1 MLHSILHA
9 ALLATMHQDTIVAA
23 VRAAAEREPVEVFG
37 GAKGSVRIRD
47 VRLLD
52 VNGDGSPEAFVWIDP
67 SVRQTP
73 TILAYTYDRSQGPRR
88 ILEGLVAGQLRPVSG
103 RFVDDH
109 TMGFGVDLTVGTDG
123 RPVDFDGLIGAAV
136 KNGMSL
142 VRYRTFLHTD
152 GRAGFV
158 TFVDLSDRAL
168 PSSETST
175 CEGFEFSLVE
185 GLQAGTLAGRATV
198 QYLVALTASD
208 ITIFRFHRIRPNG
221 TLEKEVWIRDR
232 PPPVTGLAVRE
243 GQVELR
249 TRDGSSIPLRAP
261 R

>member
-1 MLHSILHA
+1 VLHTVVLSMLAATLQQDSII
-9 ALLATMHQDTIVAA
+9 AT
-23 VRAAAEREPVEVFG
+23 VRTAAEREPIEVFG
-37 GAKGSVRIRD
+37 NAKGSVRIRD

-52 VNGDGSPEAFVWIDP
+52 VDGDGSLEAFVWIDP

-73 TILAYTYDRSQGPRR
+73 TILVYTYDPRTGPHR

-109 TMGFGVDLTVGTDG
+109 TMGFGVDLS
-123 RPVDFDGLIGAAV
+123 VDRFDDRLITAAV

-142 VRYRTFLHTD
+142 VRYKTFVHSD
-152 GRAGFV
+152 GRNGFV

-168 PSSETST
+168 PRPETKT
-175 CEGFEFSLVE
+175 CEAFEFGLVE
-185 GLQAGTLAGRATV
+185 GLAAGTLSGSAGVR
-198 QYLVALTASD
+198 YLVALTATD
-208 ITIFRFHRIRPNG
+208 ITIYRFHRIRPNG
-221 TLEKEVWIRDR
+221 TLDKEVWIQNR
-232 PPPVTGLAVRE
+232 PPLVTGLAVTSN

-249 TRDGSSIPLRAP
+249 TRDGSSTALTAP